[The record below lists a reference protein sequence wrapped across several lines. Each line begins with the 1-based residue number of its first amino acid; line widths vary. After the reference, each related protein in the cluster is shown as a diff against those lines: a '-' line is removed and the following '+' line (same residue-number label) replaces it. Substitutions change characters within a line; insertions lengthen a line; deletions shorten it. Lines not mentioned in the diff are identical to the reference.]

1 MTTNKKTGDKG
12 EKIVIDYFRK
22 KGIKA
27 TKADHG
33 LGYDVKAG
41 KYLIEVKSTS
51 QNTKQKNFFFLSQN
65 EFLTACRNKN
75 YWIYW
80 VNIKE
85 KKIKLKITRNEILK
99 HTRPHL
105 QYSLYLSELK
115 KKIED

>member
-1 MTTNKKTGDKG
+1 MATNKTTGDKG
-12 EKIVIDYFRK
+12 EKIVIDYFRR

-27 TKADHG
+27 IKAEHG

-41 KYLIEVKSTS
+41 KYLIEVKSTG
-51 QNTKQKNFFFLSQN
+51 QTTKQKNFFFLSQN
-65 EFLTACRNKN
+65 EFLAACRNKN

-85 KKIKLKITRNEILK
+85 NKIKLKISRNEILK
-99 HTRPHL
+99 HTRPSP